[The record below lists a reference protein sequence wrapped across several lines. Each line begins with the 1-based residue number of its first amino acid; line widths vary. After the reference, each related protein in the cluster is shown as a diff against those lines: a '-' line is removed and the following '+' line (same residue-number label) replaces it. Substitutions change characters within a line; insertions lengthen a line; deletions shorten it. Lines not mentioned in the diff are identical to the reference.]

1 MTVVDRNIRLGRGEI
16 DLLVSDGRRRIVVEV
31 KTVVDGPFPLRPEE
45 AFTAEKAST
54 VRYLASRLDPP
65 VRRVD
70 LIAVTLTA
78 QGAGIRWLRNAA

>member
-1 MTVVDRNIRLGRGEI
+1 MTVVDRNVRIGRGEI
-16 DLLVSDGRRRIVVEV
+16 DLLVFDGRRRIVVEV
-31 KTVVDGPFPLRPEE
+31 KTIVDGPSSLRPEE